1 MYMQQLLNK
10 GTRTR
15 RARYCKSEFK
25 RFLLGFKI
33 FKVNYEIIFIIQN
46 SKSLF
51 LQEYSRNLNI
61 FQTISI

>member
-1 MYMQQLLNK
+1 MQQLLNK

-51 LQEYSRNLNI
+51 YRNILEILI
-61 FQTISI
+61 FFKR